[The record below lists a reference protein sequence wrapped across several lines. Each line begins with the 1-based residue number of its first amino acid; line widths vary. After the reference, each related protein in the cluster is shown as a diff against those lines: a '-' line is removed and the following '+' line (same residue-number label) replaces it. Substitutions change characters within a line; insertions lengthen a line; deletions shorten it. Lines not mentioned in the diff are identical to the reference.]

1 MFLLLSM
8 CMCVLLLGG
17 DAQDRAS
24 LWRGNDRSGR
34 CQYTFSVASPTEASC
49 PETGGPE
56 VEGLKARLSL
66 LEVLVSRLTGGE
78 TGGPG
83 AGAGAGAGT
92 TGSSGSQSGLR
103 EALNRVMG
111 ERNLLQGEKERL
123 ERELEGL
130 QRRMEDMRRET
141 ERLRSRPCPPQTP
154 MVPPSPPLQDS
165 SLMRPA
171 GGSSSMS
178 HLIARP
184 NRQGD
189 TSSLTDPAWQYS
201 PPGFQELKAE
211 VTEVPAPDGP
221 EDSKGCG
228 ELVSVGEPV
237 SHRRADTIAGKYG
250 VWMQDPEAVSPYG
263 PSMVW
268 RIDTVGSEVRQ
279 LFGYDDM
286 EQLSKGFPSKVL
298 LLPEAVESTG
308 ATLFRGSLYYQRRRS
323 RTIIRYD
330 LSSETIAARRELP
343 HAGFHGQFPYS
354 WGGYT
359 DIDLAVDEQ
368 GLWAVYSTNKAKGA
382 IVIAQLDPNSLEVKK
397 SWETN
402 IRKNSVANSFVICGR
417 LYTVAS
423 YTAPNT
429 TINYMYNT
437 ATSEGK
443 AVAIPFRNKYRYNSM
458 IDYNPAQRKLLA
470 WDNFHIVS
478 YDLRLG
484 RQQPN

>member
-8 CMCVLLLGG
+8 CMC
-17 DAQDRAS
+17 ATP
-24 LWRGNDRSGR
+24 GNDRSGR
-34 CQYTFSVASPTEASC
+34 CHYTFSVPSPTEASC
-49 PETGGPE
+49 PQSGGPE
-56 VEGLKARLSL
+56 VEGLKARLGL

-78 TGGPG
+78 MGVPG
-83 AGAGAGAGT
+83 AGAGTVSQNAQ
-92 TGSSGSQSGLR
+92 SSQLQQ
-103 EALNRVMG
+103 ALNQAVG

-130 QRRMEDMRRET
+130 QRRMEEMRRET
-141 ERLRSRPCPPQTP
+141 ERLRNRPCPPQTP
-154 MVPPSPPLQDS
+154 MVPPSSPLQDS

-178 HLIARP
+178 HLMARP

-189 TSSLTDPAWQYS
+189 TSSLTDPSWQYG

-221 EDSKGCG
+221 EDNTGCG

-237 SHRRADTIAGKYG
+237 THRKADTIAGKYG

-263 PSMVW
+263 PGMVW

-279 LFGYDDM
+279 LFGYEDM

-308 ATLFRGSLYYQRRRS
+308 ATMYRGSLYYQRRRS

-382 IVIAQLDPNSLEVKK
+382 IVISQLDPHSLEVKR

-402 IRKNSVANSFVICGR
+402 IRKNSVANSFIICGR

-429 TINYMYNT
+429 TINYVYDT
-437 ATSEGK
+437 ASSEGK
-443 AVAIPFRNKYRYNSM
+443 AVAIPFRNKFRYNSM

-478 YDLRLG
+478 YAVRLG